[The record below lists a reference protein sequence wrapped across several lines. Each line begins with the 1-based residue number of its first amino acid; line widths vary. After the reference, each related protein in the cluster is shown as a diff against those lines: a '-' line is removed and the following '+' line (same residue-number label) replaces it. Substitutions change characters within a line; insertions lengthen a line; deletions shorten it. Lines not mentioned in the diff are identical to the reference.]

1 MLLLLGN
8 DFADNTIVVTGVFIL
23 VELSVGVVDDAV
35 VVADVGDGG
44 AI

>member
-1 MLLLLGN
+1 MILLMILLLLPV
-8 DFADNTIVVTGVFIL
+8 FFIL
-23 VELSVGVVDDAV
+23 FELSVGVVDDAV